1 MAPLFGSSITCYT
14 GQPSQN
20 GPSSSH
26 VFLSLLSRKKAP
38 LRVPISSSVCD
49 IEVVPPSR
57 IEWPTYQTGGAA
69 KNHLS
74 LAANATAPK
83 MWLRLFD
90 EARPG
95 RQRRCSRR
103 AAPELDRD
111 FVQGRDLDC
120 FDSLQPGFRFEQL
133 ERLPRVREE
142 RLSVVGSSS
151 PDQPLG

>member
-1 MAPLFGSSITCYT
+1 MAPLFGSSITWYT

-74 LAANATAPK
+74 LAANSTAPK
-83 MWLRLFD
+83 MWLRVWLQCRLRD
-90 EARPG
+90 GIGGSDASLVEEVRPG
-95 RQRRCSRR
+95 SATGTQSEGGQHLVASLTDATPSRG
-103 AAPELDRD
+103 LM
-111 FVQGRDLDC
+111 GRGEGEDGH
-120 FDSLQPGFRFEQL
+120 PGGRI
-133 ERLPRVREE
+133 
-142 RLSVVGSSS
+142 S
-151 PDQPLG
+151 P